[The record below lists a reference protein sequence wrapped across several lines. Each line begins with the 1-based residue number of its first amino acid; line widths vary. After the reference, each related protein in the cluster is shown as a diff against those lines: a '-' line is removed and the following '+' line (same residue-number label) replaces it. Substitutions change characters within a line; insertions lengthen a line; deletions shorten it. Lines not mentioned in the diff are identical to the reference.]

1 MDYVLRR
8 LALFIAVA
16 FVAATVNFFFPRVTG
31 QDPIQQKLAQMQMQG
46 GGASS
51 EEIAG
56 LIETYTA
63 KFGLDQPLWRQYI
76 TYLGDTARLDFGQSI
91 SFFPT
96 KVTTMLKAA
105 IPWTVGLLATAT
117 VMSFA
122 LGSISG
128 ALLAWGKAPRLLQ
141 VVFPVFF
148 TFSAVP
154 FYLMG
159 VVLLYLFAFQTDWLP
174 LFGGYSTN
182 RIPEFTL
189 GFWTDVLKHALLP
202 AASIVLTQIGFWAL
216 GMRSMMVTMQGEDY
230 MHQAEAK
237 GLRGQ
242 RIFFRYAMRNAILPQ
257 TTALAV
263 TLGHVISGA
272 ILVEI
277 VFSYPGVGTLL
288 LKAVQGFDYFVLQGV
303 IFTIIITVAL
313 AMLIIDLVYPLLD
326 PRINYRRE

>member
-1 MDYVLRR
+1 M
-8 LALFIAVA
+8 A
-16 FVAATVNFFFPRVTG
+16 FVAATVNFLFPRITG
-31 QDPIQQKLAQMQMQG
+31 GDPIQQKLAQLQIQG
-46 GGASS
+46 GGVSS
-51 EEIAG
+51 EEVGA

-63 KFGLDQPLWRQYI
+63 KFGLDKPLWRQYI
-76 TYLGDTARLDFGQSI
+76 SYLGDTARLDFGQSI

-96 KVTTMLKAA
+96 KVTTMLRDT

-117 VMSFA
+117 LMSFV
-122 LGSISG
+122 LGSLSG
-128 ALLAWGKAPRLLQ
+128 ALLAWGKAPRFLQ
-141 VVFPVFF
+141 ALFPVFF

-159 VVLLYLFAFQTDWLP
+159 VILLYLFAFQTDWLP
-174 LFGGYSTN
+174 LFGGYSTE
-182 RIPEFTL
+182 RIPEFTFS
-189 GFWTDVLKHALLP
+189 FWLNVFKHAILP
-202 AASIVLTQIGFWAL
+202 AGSIVLAQIGFWAL
-216 GMRSMMVTMQGEDY
+216 GMRSMMITMQGEDY

-237 GLRGQ
+237 GLRGS

-263 TLGHVISGA
+263 TLGQVISGA

-288 LKAVQGFDYFVLQGV
+288 LRAVRGFDYFVLQGV

-313 AMLIIDLVYPLLD
+313 AMLIIDLIYPLLD
-326 PRINYRRE
+326 PRINYRSD